1 MYNIDLN
8 DPTDNDIK
16 SMFAFLQQNP
26 KIMDEYL
33 KMQKNRKILNNNAP
47 QINMPTK
54 TVPPKNNNN
63 SALFIDLD
71 NNDCIKVNINFQTT
85 GGTRHKVIAPK
96 NIQMNDLFKHYV
108 QKIGLDESVLDNDL
122 FFISNANKI
131 NINETKTID
140 EMGITD
146 NHLILV
152 MDSKNLVGA

>member
-1 MYNIDLN
+1 MYNIDLQ

-16 SMFAFLQQNP
+16 SMYSFLQQNP
-26 KIMDEYL
+26 KILEEYL
-33 KMQKNRKILNNNAP
+33 KMQKNRKILNNNVP

-54 TVPPKNNNN
+54 TVPSQNNNN

-71 NNDCIKVNINFQTT
+71 NNDSPKVNINFQTT
-85 GGTRHKVIAPK
+85 AGTRHKVIAPK

-108 QKIGLDESVLDNDL
+108 QKIGLDESVLGKDL
-122 FFISNANKI
+122 FFISNANRI
-131 NINETKTID
+131 GINETKTID